1 MAREFFPESPE
12 APPVPV
18 PLAPDGWRDLLARP
32 ELRCVESWGPACAAW
47 WTDDRDRRLRD
58 RALRELVLTDDEL
71 AAWLGTV
78 LERRDLVRAHEHVVS
93 MRAGLERD
101 VTQRKLDTDG
111 LRTGVVWSRHRG
123 GGRTIFVPPEDV
135 PRLVDS
141 LCAQLAVMPAHPFL
155 RAAFL
160 IQAIGAVHPFRDG
173 NGGASRFFASL
184 ELVRHHLPPFTLDVG
199 LRNAGYI
206 HALMESNQS
215 GSLDRLS
222 LLVAD
227 VVQRCLA
234 GLLLAGDAPPAS
246 WDAALAARADRWC
259 AQVDATWRDVAG
271 APGVVAAAAGTGVLV
286 RLVERGYRVPVIPA
300 PRCASWQ
307 LAAPLPVR
315 LDALIAPVR
324 GGGATWLVAMI
335 AATAGD
341 GALGAVALT
350 DAISPVFVAAGDEPD
365 EVADARFAR
374 WLAVRTRQYAQGIA
388 HWT

>member
-1 MAREFFPESPE
+1 MAREFFPASPD

-18 PLAPDGWRDLLARP
+18 PLAVDGWRDLLARP
-32 ELRCVESWGPACAAW
+32 ELRCMDAWGPACAAW
-47 WTDDRDRRLRD
+47 WTDEGDRRLRD
-58 RALRELVLTDDEL
+58 RGLRELVLTDDEL
-71 AAWLGTV
+71 ADWLGAA
-78 LERRDLVRAHEHVVS
+78 LDRQRLVRVHEHVVS

-135 PRLVDS
+135 PRLVDE

-160 IQAIGAVHPFRDG
+160 IQAVGAVHPFRDA
-173 NGGASRFFASL
+173 NGGASRFLASL
-184 ELVRHHLPPFTLDVG
+184 ELVRHHLPPFSLDVG

-206 HALMESNQS
+206 HALMESNSS
-215 GSLDRLS
+215 GSLDRLAV
-222 LLVAD
+222 LVGD
-227 VVQRCLA
+227 VVQRGLA
-234 GLLLAGDAPPAS
+234 GLLLAGAAPRAS
-246 WDAALAARADRWC
+246 WDPALTARADRWC
-259 AQVDATWRDVAG
+259 ARVDATWREVVGDPG
-271 APGVVAAAAGTGVLV
+271 AVSADGDGGVLV
-286 RLVERGYRVPVIPA
+286 RLVERGYRVPVVPA
-300 PRCASWQ
+300 PRCASWT

-341 GALGAVALT
+341 GALGAAGLADVV
-350 DAISPVFVAAGDEPD
+350 SPVFVAAGDEPD
-365 EVADARFAR
+365 AIADERFAR
-374 WLAVRTRQYAQGIA
+374 WLAIRARQYAQGIA

>member
-1 MAREFFPESPE
+1 
-12 APPVPV
+12 
-18 PLAPDGWRDLLARP
+18 
-32 ELRCVESWGPACAAW
+32 
-47 WTDDRDRRLRD
+47 
-58 RALRELVLTDDEL
+58 
-71 AAWLGTV
+71 
-78 LERRDLVRAHEHVVS
+78 
-93 MRAGLERD
+93 
-101 VTQRKLDTDG
+101 
-111 LRTGVVWSRHRG
+111 
-123 GGRTIFVPPEDV
+123 VPPEDV

-160 IQAIGAVHPFRDG
+160 IQAIGAVHPFRDA

-184 ELVRHHLPPFTLDVG
+184 ELARHHLPPFTLDVG

-206 HALMESNQS
+206 HALMESNRS

-227 VVQRCLA
+227 VVQRGLA
-234 GLLLAGDAPPAS
+234 GLLLAGDAPRAR

-259 AQVDATWRDVAG
+259 ARVDATWRDVVGDA
-271 APGVVAAAAGTGVLV
+271 GVVSAAATGVLA

-307 LAAPLPVR
+307 LEAPLPVR

-324 GGGATWLVAMI
+324 GGDATWLAAMI

-365 EVADARFAR
+365 EVADERFAR
-374 WLAVRTRQYAQGIA
+374 WLAIRTRQYAQGIS